1 LKLKEVW
8 CSEVRSWL
16 VSGITGKWI
25 RRALESGGSVITS
38 GVSQGWSGRNNVTQR
53 SPSNESPSP
62 HTPQNLTLSNKTKQ
76 SGLKR
81 NSIVAAEKPRRAVT
95 LRFPNKL
102 DFVGISATNLNE
114 YHVIVR
120 IGLAKYQGSFNTLT
134 FGANKPAIGSCRD
147 GRLDL
152 VYYRDPGLKA
162 GQSFPFWTIQ

>member
-1 LKLKEVW
+1 M
-8 CSEVRSWL
+8 
-16 VSGITGKWI
+16 
-25 RRALESGGSVITS
+25 ITS

-81 NSIVAAEKPRRAVT
+81 NSIVAAEKSRRAVT

-102 DFVGISATNLNE
+102 DFVGISATNLKE
-114 YHVIVR
+114 YRVIVR

-152 VYYRDPGLKA
+152 FYYRDPGLKA
-162 GQSFPFWTIQ
+162 GQSFPLWTIQ

>member
-1 LKLKEVW
+1 M
-8 CSEVRSWL
+8 
-16 VSGITGKWI
+16 
-25 RRALESGGSVITS
+25 ITS

-81 NSIVAAEKPRRAVT
+81 NSIVAAEKSRRAVT

-102 DFVGISATNLNE
+102 DFVGISATNWKE
-114 YHVIVR
+114 YRVIVR

-134 FGANKPAIGSCRD
+134 FGAS
-147 GRLDL
+147 
-152 VYYRDPGLKA
+152 
-162 GQSFPFWTIQ
+162 